1 MAMKLASHNNTRAP
15 TVRRVRAMSAPRL
28 LKLTL
33 GWSITL
39 CGAVLLMTDVSAAST
54 PLLRS
59 LVDAI
64 RSAIA

>member
-1 MAMKLASHNNTRAP
+1 
-15 TVRRVRAMSAPRL
+15 MSAPRL